1 MDTINYK
8 DMITYPLGD
17 DYVRDETFNEMIKG
31 KTIAYVGPAPNIQD
45 KGLGD
50 FIDSHDFV
58 FRVGDPPVGFMNQQ
72 GKEKDYG
79 SRSDVL
85 VHSFN
90 IQDIHHL
97 SQDVDWLQT
106 VKYFLQPM
114 VRAHETDIQKQW
126 FDAIGVPVHNV
137 PDHHIKGDPDD
148 AEPPFDYNK
157 GKPGYLFD
165 YLGTLPNTGFI
176 GILTL
181 LNYDIKSMY
190 ITGMTFYNM
199 GGWDK
204 AGKCYFD
211 EWYNQ
216 LKHETYGLNE
226 SSHMHNPKNDIKHFR
241 DILSVKKHR
250 DKIVLDDY
258 LMPYFEDLY

>member
-1 MDTINYK
+1 
-8 DMITYPLGD
+8 
-17 DYVRDETFNEMIKG
+17 
-31 KTIAYVGPAPNIQD
+31 
-45 KGLGD
+45 
-50 FIDSHDFV
+50 
-58 FRVGDPPVGFMNQQ
+58 
-72 GKEKDYG
+72 
-79 SRSDVL
+79 
-85 VHSFN
+85 
-90 IQDIHHL
+90 
-97 SQDVDWLQT
+97 
-106 VKYFLQPM
+106 M